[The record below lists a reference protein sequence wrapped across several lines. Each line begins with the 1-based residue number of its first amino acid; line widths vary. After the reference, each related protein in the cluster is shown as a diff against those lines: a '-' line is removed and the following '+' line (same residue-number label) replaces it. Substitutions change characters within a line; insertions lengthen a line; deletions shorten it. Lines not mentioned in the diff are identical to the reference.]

1 MSAAPARP
9 IRPGTAAAVAC
20 AVVATLMV
28 TPAAAQN
35 AERGRQLF
43 ELGCRGCHGGS
54 VFSRPGRIARDVAG
68 IRQQVRRWRD
78 NAGLPWSEAEID
90 DVTAFLNRAHYKFA
104 QPPR

>member
-9 IRPGTAAAVAC
+9 IGPRTAAAVAC
-20 AVVATLMV
+20 ALVATLLGM
-28 TPAAAQN
+28 PAAAQN

-43 ELGCRGCHGGS
+43 ELGCRGCHGSS

-68 IRQQVRRWRD
+68 IRQQVHRWRD
-78 NAGLPWSEAEID
+78 NAGLPWTETEID